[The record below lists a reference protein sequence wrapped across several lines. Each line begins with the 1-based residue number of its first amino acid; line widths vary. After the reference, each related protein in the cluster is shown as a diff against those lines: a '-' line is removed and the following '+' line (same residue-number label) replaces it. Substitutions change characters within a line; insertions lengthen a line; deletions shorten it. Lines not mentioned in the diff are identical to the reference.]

1 MRSMTLALSA
11 FALALSGVVQTPL
24 ASAQTAQSE
33 PPAAAVQANPAFEAR
48 ARELLAVL
56 AGTSAYESYFSPGFQ
71 AAVPKAQFVGITAQL
86 VTAGG
91 KPLAVDAV
99 TPVTPWSGTVRI
111 RAEKAVLLFQ
121 LSVDQAEPH
130 HVTGLR
136 FTGMESQEK
145 SLDEVKAAIG
155 KLPGVTSYAFA
166 RLGEGAPSLRL
177 AHNAQQPLAVGSA
190 FKLVILAELVRVTN
204 AGTRKW
210 DDLVTLDGKPLPGGG
225 YAMKLAGTKVTLRE
239 LATQMISI
247 SDNSATDILLADLG
261 REKVEAMLGTI
272 GVAPDPRNIPYLG
285 TLEAF
290 KLKWLDGGKLG
301 ERYIAA
307 DEAGQRAMLAGEVL
321 NADITPLKQMRG
333 LPTKPSSIDQLEWF
347 FSSADLI
354 RVMDWLRRN
363 TEGPAGAEAR
373 AVLSKNPG
381 LTIDKEQ
388 YGWVGF
394 KGGSEPGVI
403 NLTYLLQG
411 QDGAWYA
418 AAATWNDTKAV
429 VDDARF
435 ASLVTGFLKFAG
447 PQK

>member
-1 MRSMTLALSA
+1 MRCLISLSA
-11 FALALSGVVQTPL
+11 LLLAAPALA
-24 ASAQTAQSE
+24 QS
-33 PPAAAVQANPAFEAR
+33 PPAAPAARAVQVDPTFATR
-48 ARELLAVL
+48 AQELLGVL
-56 AGTSAYESYFSPGFQ
+56 AGTTAYDAYFAPAFVTAIPKPQFDGINAQLTAAYGKPVAATVAQATGPWQ
-71 AAVPKAQFVGITAQL
+71 AAVH
-86 VTAGG
+86 
-91 KPLAVDAV
+91 
-99 TPVTPWSGTVRI
+99 VRF
-111 RAEKAVLLFQ
+111 EKAVVAFQ
-121 LSVDQAEPH
+121 LTLDPAAPH
-130 HVTGLR
+130 LATGLR
-136 FTGMESQEK
+136 VLGPVAQEA
-145 SLDEVKAAIG
+145 SLDEVTAALD
-155 KLPGVTSYAFA
+155 KLPGAASYAFA
-166 RLGEGAPSLRL
+166 RLGDGAPSLTL

-190 FKLVILAELVRVTN
+190 FKLVILAELIRVTN

-225 YAMKLAGTKVTLRE
+225 YAMKLAGTKVSLRE

-261 REKVEAMLGTI
+261 REKIEAMLGTL

-307 DEAGQRAMLAGEVL
+307 DDRAQRAMLAGEVL
-321 NADITPLKQMRG
+321 SADIAPLKQMRG
-333 LPTKPSSIDQLEWF
+333 LPGKPSSIDQLEWF

-373 AVLSKNPG
+373 AVLSKNQG
-381 LTIDKEQ
+381 LTIEKTQ

-403 NLTYLLQG
+403 NLTYLLHG
-411 QDGAWYA
+411 TDGNWYA
-418 AAATWNDTKAV
+418 ATATWNDTAAL

-435 ASLVTGFLKFAG
+435 AGLVTGLLKFAG
-447 PQK
+447 PRK